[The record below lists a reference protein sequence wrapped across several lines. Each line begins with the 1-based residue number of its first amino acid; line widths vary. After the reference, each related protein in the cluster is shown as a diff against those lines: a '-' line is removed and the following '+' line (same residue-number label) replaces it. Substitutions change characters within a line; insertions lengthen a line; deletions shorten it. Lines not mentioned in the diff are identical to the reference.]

1 MFTAAPYA
9 AVREAM
15 AAAGGAAAAVAGEAW
30 VTQVRSAAANDI
42 VRSVVTELAVEP
54 IRADSEDS
62 AVDARYAGSLL
73 ARIRELD
80 VTRRIAALKGRFQR
94 VNPVEQPDEYNRF
107 FGELVAL
114 EALRRQLRE
123 QGVGEL

>member
-1 MFTAAPYA
+1 
-9 AVREAM
+9 
-15 AAAGGAAAAVAGEAW
+15 
-30 VTQVRSAAANDI
+30 
-42 VRSVVTELAVEP
+42 
-54 IRADSEDS
+54 
-62 AVDARYAGSLL
+62 VDARYATALL

-80 VTRRIAALKGRFQR
+80 VTRRIAVLKGRFQR
-94 VNPVEQPDEYNRF
+94 VNPIEQPDDYNRF